1 MANAYSVLLLF
12 CSLFS
17 LAVNAAPEVEIS
29 ASKGL
34 DLDLRPSTKIYEMTT
49 DSHLGLVQELP
60 ASAWR
65 AANDY
70 RFVNLKPHGL
80 WFNFTLIATEPGNYS
95 RLLTFNNPSLD
106 KLEIYH
112 FIDDRLQRQ
121 LTLGDSQPFSYRNI
135 LSTDF
140 LYAFEIKYP
149 EKHQF
154 WLKLT
159 TSGSSYLP
167 IHLWEPHVLLQ
178 SHETRN
184 LLNGIQLGALA
195 AIGLFALF
203 IALTTRSF
211 SYSYYAGYVL
221 TMTLLVACI
230 NGNAFRYLW
239 PNLPQLQQHIIPLLV
254 PLVIAFGILFT
265 EKVLQLK
272 YNNIRMLR
280 ACRYTAASAIIL
292 MFASVLLNYSLA
304 IYIELYAV
312 MTVSIMLLFFSIL
325 QALRG
330 NKLAKL
336 YTISWS
342 GMTLGIFIS
351 CLMYL
356 GLIKLPLMPQTPV
369 LLGLT
374 FEVVFMAAVL
384 AIRYNDER
392 KSKQRI
398 QQEALRQA
406 ERIREAREET
416 LRMEAESNEK
426 LERMVQERTLEL
438 EIALR
443 ELNEANQKL
452 TEQAT
457 IDSLTGVK
465 NRATFDKRLQAEG
478 RISRRQQT
486 PLALLMLDIDKFKTI
501 NDNHGHLAGDQ
512 TLKCIADTLRNILKR
527 PSDLVSRFGGEEFA
541 IILPNT
547 DTNGALSIAEQIRH
561 AIASLNVSWG
571 ERVIPMTASIGVSI
585 AIIESDLHIT
595 QLLEQADKALYRA
608 KNSGRDRV
616 CAFDPTQDTLSDPV
630 RSQN

>member
-1 MANAYSVLLLF
+1 M
-12 CSLFS
+12 
-17 LAVNAAPEVEIS
+17 
-29 ASKGL
+29 
-34 DLDLRPSTKIYEMTT
+34 
-49 DSHLGLVQELP
+49 
-60 ASAWR
+60 
-65 AANDY
+65 
-70 RFVNLKPHGL
+70 
-80 WFNFTLIATEPGNYS
+80 
-95 RLLTFNNPSLD
+95 
-106 KLEIYH
+106 
-112 FIDDRLQRQ
+112 
-121 LTLGDSQPFSYRNI
+121 
-135 LSTDF
+135 
-140 LYAFEIKYP
+140 
-149 EKHQF
+149 
-154 WLKLT
+154 
-159 TSGSSYLP
+159 
-167 IHLWEPHVLLQ
+167 
-178 SHETRN
+178 
-184 LLNGIQLGALA
+184 LNGIQLGALA

-230 NGNAFRYLW
+230 NGTAFRYLW
-239 PNLPQLQQHIIPLLV
+239 PNVPQLQQYVIPSLV

-272 YNNIRMLR
+272 YHSIRMLR
-280 ACRYTAASAIIL
+280 ACRYTAASAILL
-292 MFASVLLNYSLA
+292 MFATVVLDYALA
-304 IYIELYAV
+304 IYIEIISV
-312 MTVSIMLLFFSIL
+312 MSVSLMLLFFSIL
-325 QALRG
+325 QAIRG

-336 YTISWS
+336 YTVSWS
-342 GMTLGIFIS
+342 GMTLGIFVS

-392 KSKQRI
+392 KAKQRI
-398 QQEALRQA
+398 QQEALKQA

-465 NRATFDKRLQAEG
+465 NRSTFDKRLQAEG

-486 PLALLMLDIDKFKTI
+486 PLALLMLDIDRFKTI
-501 NDNHGHLAGDQ
+501 NDTHGHLAGDQ
-512 TLKCIADTLRNILKR
+512 TLKSIANTLKNILRR

-547 DTNGALSIAEQIRH
+547 DTNGALSVAEQIRH
-561 AIASLNVSWG
+561 AISALDVSWDKQT
-571 ERVIPMTASIGVSI
+571 IPLTASIGVSV
-585 AIIESDLHIT
+585 AIIESDMHIT
-595 QLLEQADKALYRA
+595 QLLEQADKALYHA

-616 CAFDPTQDTLSDPV
+616 YAFDPEQDTLSDPA
-630 RSQN
+630 RSPK